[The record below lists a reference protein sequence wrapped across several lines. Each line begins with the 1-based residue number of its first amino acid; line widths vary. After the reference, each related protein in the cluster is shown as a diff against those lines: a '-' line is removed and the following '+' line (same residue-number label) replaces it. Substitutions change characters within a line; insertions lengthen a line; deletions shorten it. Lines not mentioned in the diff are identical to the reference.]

1 MYHGRGGRQ
10 WDVVGEGEGKG
21 LAIFRPWLLQKQKE
35 GERPPKEAVSLSE
48 KGQFHNAPTQSSR
61 LVLFNN
67 TTAPGDV
74 DEDLASSLG
83 TFI

>member
-1 MYHGRGGRQ
+1 MAAEEDSGMLWGRGVRNFS
-10 WDVVGEGEGKG
+10 
-21 LAIFRPWLLQKQKE
+21 AWLLQKQKE
-35 GERPPKEAVSLSE
+35 GERPPKEAVSPSE

-67 TTAPGDV
+67 MTAPGDA
-74 DEDLASSLG
+74 DKDLASNLG

>member
-1 MYHGRGGRQ
+1 MAAEEDSGMLWGRG
-10 WDVVGEGEGKG
+10 VSNF
-21 LAIFRPWLLQKQKE
+21 LAWLLQRQEK
-35 GERPPKEAVSLSE
+35 GERPPKEAVSPSE

-61 LVLFNN
+61 LVLFDNM
-67 TTAPGDV
+67 TAPGDA